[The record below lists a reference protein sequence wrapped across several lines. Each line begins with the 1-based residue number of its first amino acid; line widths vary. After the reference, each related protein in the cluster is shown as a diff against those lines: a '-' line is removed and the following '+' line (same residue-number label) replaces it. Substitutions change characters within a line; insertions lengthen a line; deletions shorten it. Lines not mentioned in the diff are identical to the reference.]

1 MFRENDTYTPSRREE
16 RKMSDYEL
24 MDVLGRSGGRAVDDL
39 LSNGGVA
46 PLDEIRRDPHCKH
59 PASGRCEKDLGL
71 DGADV
76 MQEESAIDDIDGMI
90 EGRFSEEEGIID
102 ADSMVAEAI
111 EEVNLDG
118 F

>member
-1 MFRENDTYTPSRREE
+1 MFKKSDPYTPSREEE

-39 LSNGGVA
+39 MRGGVA
-46 PLDEIRRDPHCKH
+46 PLVEIQQDPHCKH
-59 PASGRCEKDLGL
+59 PAAGGCERDLGL

-102 ADSMVAEAI
+102 ADSMVAKAV

-118 F
+118 L